1 MSADELPV
9 PETDADKL
17 LKVAEYFNAIN
28 GGEVREIEQ
37 DLRRIAER
45 LRVLD
50 QSHRSTN

>member
-1 MSADELPV
+1 MSQEQLPI

-45 LRVLD
+45 LRAID
-50 QSHRSTN
+50 QSRQSAN